1 MVRAENKD
9 LSRSIW
15 EPSGGGLFPDTL
27 YSWRA
32 LWWLPST
39 PFSQLLSVCCHQ
51 ARSSQFEVGGRRFP
65 GVLKTHAGHTGT
77 AVLGAPAPW
86 GFLVPGG
93 PGAGHL
99 SHWQH
104 WTTCSLGA
112 GTEAE
117 TSWKQQVITAEVTG
131 EEKGGCGGPL
141 WSHVRVVR
149 GCRQARGAP
158 TDPGRE
164 LSTGRRSCRQ
174 LLLYSTTGT
183 PNSKMGFKT
192 WTFTAS
198 LDYDKYPSHTIKL
211 AQPIN

>member
-1 MVRAENKD
+1 MWLTWWEQKIR
-9 LSRSIW
+9 IW
-15 EPSGGGLFPDTL
+15 LGVSGGLVVVGCFQIPCT
-27 YSWRA
+27 A
-32 LWWLPST
+32 GGHCGG
-39 PFSQLLSVCCHQ
+39 FQKHLSASCCVSVRCHQ

-65 GVLKTHAGHTGT
+65 GVLKTQSVHKGT

-86 GFLVPGG
+86 GLLVPGG
-93 PGAGHL
+93 LGAGRL

-149 GCRQARGAP
+149 GCQQARGAP

-192 WTFTAS
+192 CEH
-198 LDYDKYPSHTIKL
+198 LQHP
-211 AQPIN
+211 